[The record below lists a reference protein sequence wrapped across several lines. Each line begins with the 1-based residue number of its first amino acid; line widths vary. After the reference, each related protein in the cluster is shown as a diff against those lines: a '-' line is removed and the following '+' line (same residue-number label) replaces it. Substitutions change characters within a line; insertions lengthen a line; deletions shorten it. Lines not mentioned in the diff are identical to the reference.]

1 MASSKSELESIRLF
15 IFRTQYGAWNI
26 VGGPNVMEQEWQT
39 AWVKDQVGK
48 LTGASLCRQM
58 GEQLQGK
65 VNIRMDE
72 IYE

>member
-1 MASSKSELESIRLF
+1 MVEK
-15 IFRTQYGAWNI
+15 
-26 VGGPNVMEQEWQT
+26 EWQT

-48 LTGASLCRQM
+48 LPGAFLCRQM

-65 VNIRMDE
+65 VNIGMDE